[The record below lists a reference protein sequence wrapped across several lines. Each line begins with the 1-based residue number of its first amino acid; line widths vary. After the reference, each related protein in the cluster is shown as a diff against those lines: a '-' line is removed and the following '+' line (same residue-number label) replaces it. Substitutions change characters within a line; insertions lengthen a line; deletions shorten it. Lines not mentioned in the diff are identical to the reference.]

1 MAFSFS
7 CICLFGIQGSV
18 KMNLSLKSLF
28 IETITTPR
36 EVARQII
43 ALGISRR
50 TSIMCVI
57 FTICITVILFF
68 LDLNSSANSIILPLL
83 MHHPLVLAFVMIFGT
98 IWSAFVIGFFGKILG
113 GNDNIDNILVLLAWG
128 QAVQVGF
135 QVMATLI
142 AFLSIQLAALFQLG
156 VFFIYIWIFISFID
170 VALKFENLFKAFFV
184 TFSGLIAAFISVSM
198 VLSLFVGL
206 FNV

>member
-1 MAFSFS
+1 
-7 CICLFGIQGSV
+7 
-18 KMNLSLKSLF
+18 MNLSLKSLF
-28 IETITTPR
+28 IDTITAPR
-36 EVARQII
+36 DAARQII

-50 TSIMCVI
+50 TSIICVI

-68 LDLNSSANSIILPLL
+68 LDLNSSTNSIILPLL
-83 MHHPLVLAFVMIFGT
+83 MHHPLVLAMVMILGT

-135 QVMATLI
+135 QIIATVISL
-142 AFLSIQLAALFQLG
+142 LSIQLAALFQLI

-170 VALKFENLFKAFFV
+170 VALKLENLFKAFFV

-198 VLSLFVGL
+198 VLSLIFGL
-206 FNV
+206 TNV

>member
-1 MAFSFS
+1 MSFA
-7 CICLFGIQGSV
+7 
-18 KMNLSLKSLF
+18 LKSLF
-28 IETITTPR
+28 VETITAPR
-36 EVARQII
+36 DAAQQII
-43 ALGISRR
+43 ALGVSRK

-57 FTICITVILFF
+57 FTICLTVILFF
-68 LDLNSSANSIILPLL
+68 LDLNNSANPIIFPLL

-113 GNDNIDNILVLLAWG
+113 GNENVDDILVLLAWG

-135 QVMATLI
+135 QVIATVI
-142 AFLSIQLAALFQLG
+142 ALLSIQLAALFQLI

-170 VALKFENLFKAFFV
+170 VALKLENLFKAFFV

-198 VLSLFVGL
+198 VLSLVFGL

>member
-1 MAFSFS
+1 
-7 CICLFGIQGSV
+7 
-18 KMNLSLKSLF
+18 MNFSLKSLF
-28 IETITTPR
+28 IETITAPR
-36 EVARQII
+36 DAARQII
-43 ALGISRR
+43 ALGISRPI
-50 TSIMCVI
+50 SIMCVI

-68 LDLNSSANSIILPLL
+68 LDLNSSTNSIILPLL
-83 MHHPLVLAFVMIFGT
+83 MHHPLVLATVMILGT
-98 IWSAFVIGFFGKILG
+98 VWSAFVIGFFGKILG

-128 QAVQVGF
+128 QAVQVVF

-198 VLSLFVGL
+198 VLSLVVGL

>member
-1 MAFSFS
+1 
-7 CICLFGIQGSV
+7 
-18 KMNLSLKSLF
+18 MNFSLKSLF
-28 IETITTPR
+28 IDTITAPR
-36 EVARQII
+36 DAAQQII

-68 LDLNSSANSIILPLL
+68 LDLNSSTNSIILPLL
-83 MHHPLVLAFVMIFGT
+83 MHHPLVLATVMILGT

-113 GNDNIDNILVLLAWG
+113 GNDNIDSILVLLAWG

-184 TFSGLIAAFISVSM
+184 TFSGLVAAFISVSM
-198 VLSLFVGL
+198 VLSLVVGL

>member
-1 MAFSFS
+1 MS
-7 CICLFGIQGSV
+7 
-18 KMNLSLKSLF
+18 LSLKSLF
-28 IETITTPR
+28 AETITAPR
-36 EVARQII
+36 DAAQKII
-43 ALGISRR
+43 ALGISRQI
-50 TSIMCVI
+50 SIMSVI

-68 LDLNSSANSIILPLL
+68 LDLNTSSNSIILPL
-83 MHHPLVLAFVMIFGT
+83 MNHPLVLAAVMVFGT
-98 IWSAFVIGFFGKILG
+98 LWSAFVIGFFGKIVG
-113 GNDNIDNILVLLAWG
+113 GNDNIDHILVLLAWG

-135 QVMATLI
+135 QVIATLI
-142 AFLSIQLAALFQLG
+142 SLLSIQLAALFQLA

-170 VALKFENLFKAFFV
+170 VALKLENLFKAFFV

>member
-1 MAFSFS
+1 
-7 CICLFGIQGSV
+7 
-18 KMNLSLKSLF
+18 MNLSLKSIF
-28 IETITTPR
+28 IETITAPR
-36 EVARQII
+36 DAARQII
-43 ALGISRR
+43 ALGITRG

-68 LDLNSSANSIILPLL
+68 LDITSSTNSIILPLL
-83 MHHPLVLAFVMIFGT
+83 MHHPLVLATVMILGT
-98 IWSAFVIGFFGKILG
+98 VWSAFVIGFFGKILG

-128 QAVQVGF
+128 QAVQVVF

-184 TFSGLIAAFISVSM
+184 TFSGLVAAFISVSM
-198 VLSLFVGL
+198 VLSLVVGL

>member
-1 MAFSFS
+1 
-7 CICLFGIQGSV
+7 
-18 KMNLSLKSLF
+18 MNLSLKSLF
-28 IETITTPR
+28 IETITAPR
-36 EVARQII
+36 DAARQII
-43 ALGISRR
+43 ALGISRSI
-50 TSIMCVI
+50 SIMCVI

-68 LDLNSSANSIILPLL
+68 LDLNSSSNSIILPLL
-83 MHHPLVLAFVMIFGT
+83 MHHPLVLASIMVFGT
-98 IWSAFVIGFFGKILG
+98 IWSAFIIGFCGKILG

-184 TFSGLIAAFISVSM
+184 TFSGLVAAFISVSM
-198 VLSLFVGL
+198 VLSLVVGL

>member
-1 MAFSFS
+1 MS
-7 CICLFGIQGSV
+7 
-18 KMNLSLKSLF
+18 LSLKSL
-28 IETITTPR
+28 IMETLTTPR
-36 EVARQII
+36 EAANQII
-43 ALGISRR
+43 ALGISRQ
-50 TSIMCVI
+50 TSIMAI
-57 FTICITVILFF
+57 AFTVCITVVLFF
-68 LDLNSSANSIILPLL
+68 LDLNSSSNTIILPLL
-83 MHHPLVLAFVMIFGT
+83 MHHPLILSVVMIFGT
-98 IWSAFVIGFFGKILG
+98 LWSAFVISFFGKILG
-113 GNDNIDNILVLLAWG
+113 GTENIDNILVLLAWG

-170 VALKFENLFKAFFV
+170 VALKLENLFKAFFV

-198 VLSLFVGL
+198 FLSLVVGL

>member
-1 MAFSFS
+1 
-7 CICLFGIQGSV
+7 
-18 KMNLSLKSLF
+18 MNLSLKSLF
-28 IETITTPR
+28 VETITSPR
-36 EVARQII
+36 EAAHQII
-43 ALGISRR
+43 ALGISRK
-50 TSIMCVI
+50 TSVMSVI

-68 LDLNSSANSIILPLL
+68 LDLNSSPNSIIFPLL
-83 MHHPLVLAFVMIFGT
+83 MHHPLVLASVMIFGT
-98 IWSAFVIGFFGKILG
+98 VWSAFVIGFFGKILG
-113 GNDNIDNILVLLAWG
+113 GNDNIDDILVLLAWG

-135 QVMATLI
+135 QVIATVISL
-142 AFLSIQLAALFQLG
+142 LSIQLAALFQLI

-170 VALKFENLFKAFFV
+170 VALKLENLFKAFFV

>member
-1 MAFSFS
+1 MS
-7 CICLFGIQGSV
+7 
-18 KMNLSLKSLF
+18 LSLKSLF
-28 IETITTPR
+28 AETITAPR
-36 EVARQII
+36 DAAKKII
-43 ALGISRR
+43 ALEISRQI
-50 TSIMCVI
+50 SIMSVI

-68 LDLNSSANSIILPLL
+68 LDLNSSSNSVILPLL
-83 MHHPLVLAFVMIFGT
+83 MHHPLVLAAVMVFGT
-98 IWSAFVIGFFGKILG
+98 LWSAFVIGFFGKILG
-113 GNDNIDNILVLLAWG
+113 GNGNIDHILVLLAWG

-135 QVMATLI
+135 QVIATLI
-142 AFLSIQLAALFQLG
+142 ALLSIQLAALFQLA

-170 VALKFENLFKAFFV
+170 VALKLENLFKAFFV